1 VILLA
6 PPHVPEV
13 CENTITDLVN
23 QRTASHV
30 IRQLAKHHNTAVL
43 SRHVRTSLLCPR
55 ATTSQPPP
63 NHPNSQHRLQLLC
76 LPLLCL
82 PLLCLP
88 LLCLPLL
95 CLPLLCL
102 PAALRN
108 KFYSCIFDSPG
119 QYPTR
124 AIAFALLSRWSFSEL
139 YLSLGCDEKFLT
151 GLTGCMRYASYE
163 PHRQKAPS
171 SRHLSPVL

>member
-1 VILLA
+1 MILLA

-82 PLLCLP
+82 L
-88 LLCLPLL
+88 
-95 CLPLLCL
+95 LLCL